1 MFKTTASIAAIALVS
16 SQVSAIK
23 SKYRPPAGT
32 NPWHHAASVPTWE
45 KPDWNV
51 NYHVP
56 SYGADRDMKLTMENL
71 KLAEQEVGH
80 KLKSSFKKPKSHPM
94 NYKVPNFGVDG
105 DVLETQK
112 SLKVAEKENGHKLKA
127 SFKKPWHPSSYPV
140 PNFGVDSDIV
150 DTQNHIKMA
159 EKKFKSKFTATF

>member
-1 MFKTTASIAAIALVS
+1 
-16 SQVSAIK
+16 
-23 SKYRPPAGT
+23 
-32 NPWHHAASVPTWE
+32 
-45 KPDWNV
+45 
-51 NYHVP
+51 
-56 SYGADRDMKLTMENL
+56 
-71 KLAEQEVGH
+71 
-80 KLKSSFKKPKSHPM
+80 M